1 MRTAGTCGRRARDG
15 ERVNVRRARMSA
27 SARAA
32 SSSLRGSGV
41 QEKSC
46 SRRKLSLA
54 FCREL
59 LYDRQDVRHGT
70 QSAWGYSSVGRA
82 LRSQCRSQGFESPY
96 LHHRVGARFALLR
109 RFFAFGRCIRRKKP
123 PPHRSPA
130 PSVLREGFRLLRL
143 IYDETGAR
151 SRRRISFSAPQSA
164 AGAESAARRGGR
176 AAANRA
182 MRAARQKWGAARQKC
197 GGRGSGWRGGR
208 GRQIEP
214 CVQRVKSGAQ
224 RVKNE
229 TGNAGAADARVFS
242 CFAVYWNQPA
252 SQIAPI
258 AVTNGR

>member
-1 MRTAGTCGRRARDG
+1 MAVPPVRLPPGGAGRGEAHRRRAGTAGTCGRRGHADG
-15 ERVNVRRARMSA
+15 ERVNVRRARMSV

-46 SRRKLSLA
+46 RRHKLSLA

-59 LYDRQDVRHGT
+59 LYDRQAVRHGT

-123 PPHRSPA
+123 PLHRSPA

-151 SRRRISFSAPQSA
+151 SRRRISFSAPQSVESA
-164 AGAESAARRGGR
+164 AGAGRGVARRYRRRAVRPGGR
-176 AAANRA
+176 YASRTCPAVA
-182 MRAARQKWGAARQKC
+182 
-197 GGRGSGWRGGR
+197 GG
-208 GRQIEP
+208 E
-214 CVQRVKSGAQ
+214 
-224 RVKNE
+224 
-229 TGNAGAADARVFS
+229 
-242 CFAVYWNQPA
+242 
-252 SQIAPI
+252 
-258 AVTNGR
+258 

>member
-1 MRTAGTCGRRARDG
+1 
-15 ERVNVRRARMSA
+15 MSA

-46 SRRKLSLA
+46 RRRKLSLA

-59 LYDRQDVRHGT
+59 LYDRQAVRHGT
-70 QSAWGYSSVGRA
+70 QPAWGYSSVGRA

-123 PPHRSPA
+123 PLHRSPA

-151 SRRRISFSAPQSA
+151 SRRRISFSAPQSVESA
-164 AGAESAARRGGR
+164 AGAGRGDGAAVQTARRQAWRALRIPHMPCGGGGGNKGDASSGLFIKSFLVH
-176 AAANRA
+176 AAALR
-182 MRAARQKWGAARQKC
+182 
-197 GGRGSGWRGGR
+197 
-208 GRQIEP
+208 
-214 CVQRVKSGAQ
+214 
-224 RVKNE
+224 
-229 TGNAGAADARVFS
+229 
-242 CFAVYWNQPA
+242 
-252 SQIAPI
+252 
-258 AVTNGR
+258 

>member
-1 MRTAGTCGRRARDG
+1 MILLFP
-15 ERVNVRRARMSA
+15 
-27 SARAA
+27 AA
-32 SSSLRGSGV
+32 WCTLEFAVWVSSR
-41 QEKSC
+41 
-46 SRRKLSLA
+46 
-54 FCREL
+54 CRSF
-59 LYDRQDVRHGT
+59 R
-70 QSAWGYSSVGRA
+70 GYSSVGRA

-123 PPHRSPA
+123 PLHRSPA

-197 GGRGSGWRGGR
+197 GGRGAGWRGGR

-229 TGNAGAADARVFS
+229 TGR
-242 CFAVYWNQPA
+242 
-252 SQIAPI
+252 
-258 AVTNGR
+258 GRGRALAFFPVLLYTGINRLPKSHLSL

>member
-1 MRTAGTCGRRARDG
+1 MAHSRLGDIAQLVERCVRNAEVRGSSPLISTTASEQGSLCSDVFLLLA
-15 ERVNVRRARMSA
+15 AA
-27 SARAA
+27 SAAKNRRHIAPLLLPFCA
-32 SSSLRGSGV
+32 KGSV
-41 QEKSC
+41 C
-46 SRRKLSLA
+46 
-54 FCREL
+54 C
-59 LYDRQDVRHGT
+59 
-70 QSAWGYSSVGRA
+70 
-82 LRSQCRSQGFESPY
+82 GF
-96 LHHRVGARFALLR
+96 LF
-109 RFFAFGRCIRRKKP
+109 
-123 PPHRSPA
+123 
-130 PSVLREGFRLLRL
+130 
-143 IYDETGAR
+143 YDETGAR

-197 GGRGSGWRGGR
+197 GGRGAGWRGGR

>member
-46 SRRKLSLA
+46 RRRKLSLA

-59 LYDRQDVRHGT
+59 LYDRQAVRHGT
-70 QSAWGYSSVGRA
+70 QPAWGYSSVGRA

-109 RFFAFGRCIRRKKP
+109 RFFAFGRCIRRKKLP
-123 PPHRSPA
+123 LHRSPA

-151 SRRRISFSAPQSA
+151 SRRRISFSAPQSVESA
-164 AGAESAARRGGR
+164 AGAG
-176 AAANRA
+176 
-182 MRAARQKWGAARQKC
+182 
-197 GGRGSGWRGGR
+197 RGGR
-208 GRQIEP
+208 GGTDGAP
-214 CVQRVKSGAQ
+214 SGL
-224 RVKNE
+224 
-229 TGNAGAADARVFS
+229 AGVTH
-242 CFAVYWNQPA
+242 PA
-252 SQIAPI
+252 HALRWR
-258 AVTNGR
+258 GRE